1 MSKKLVESIVKRLS
15 EKYGFNMEEGM
26 RHVVVE
32 KKLWVCERVKIP
44 WCGVIIEGK
53 CNGIR
58 LNHGLYTQ
66 CEKDKEKNELCRTCY
81 NQSLKTENKE
91 PPYGLIKERLLKGKD
106 YIDKKGKRPVQYGNV
121 MEKENITREAAERYA
136 ASLGMTIAEE
146 DFEVKKGNRGRPKKS
161 TIAIDTS
168 DEEEREP
175 KKGRGRPKKNKEEVA
190 PLEKVR
196 PLEDTRSE
204 KDDPLEESRGL
215 RGDPLEESRGLRG
228 DPLEDTRSEKDDP
241 LEESRGLRG
250 DPLEEEEE
258 EVEVKEFTFNKKL
271 YYRNPINNALYDPKS
286 YEHIGT
292 WDEENKKIIDVNE
305 EDE

>member
-32 KKLWVCERVKIP
+32 KKSGVCERVKIP
-44 WCGVIIEGK
+44 WCGVIIEGN
-53 CNGIR
+53 CSGIR
-58 LNHGLYTQ
+58 LNGGLYTQ
-66 CEKDKEKNELCRTCY
+66 CEKEKEKNELCRTCY

-168 DEEEREP
+168 DEEEGEP

-204 KDDPLEESRGL
+204 KEDPLEESRGL

-228 DPLEDTRSEKDDP
+228 DPL
-241 LEESRGLRG
+241 
-250 DPLEEEEE
+250 EEEE

-292 WDEENKKIIDVNE
+292 WNEENKKIIDVNE

>member
-15 EKYGFNMEEGM
+15 DKYGFNMEEGM

-32 KKLWVCERVKIP
+32 KKLEVCERVKVP

-106 YIDKKGKRPVQYGNV
+106 YIDRKGKRPVQYGNV

-190 PLEKVR
+190 PLEKED
-196 PLEDTRSE
+196 PLEDTRRE
-204 KDDPLEESRGL
+204 KEDPLEESRGL
-215 RGDPLEESRGLRG
+215 RG
-228 DPLEDTRSEKDDP
+228 DP